1 MSDYFSKQIDTDN
14 RQAMAEFLANHFR
27 YYTMNSWNR
36 LTSYAN
42 NVKIHNLGL
51 SSEQASRAYDLLL
64 DDGIDMSQFWDS
76 VHDII
81 QDFLYETGYTIG
93 FNGRS
98 DGYMVLYATELKNGQ
113 RVTLARGVG
122 DYDIEELL
130 DPDEWSTDDLRQ
142 EVTLVQAFDHVCD
155 DVRDLLIHMLETG
168 HVETEVE
175 TKVVT
180 IEHRTLTF

>member
-1 MSDYFSKQIDTDN
+1 MSDYFSKQIDTDS
-14 RQAMAEFLANHFR
+14 RQAMAEFIADHFR

-36 LTSYAN
+36 MTSYAN

-64 DDGIDMSQFWDS
+64 DNGIDMSQFWDE

-81 QDFLYETGYTIG
+81 RDFLYETGYTIG

-98 DGYMVLYATELKNGQ
+98 DGYMVLYDTELKNGR
-113 RVTLARGVG
+113 RVTLVHSMG

-130 DPDEWSTDDLRQ
+130 DPDEWSMDELRR
-142 EVTLVQAFDHVCD
+142 EVALVRAFDRACD
-155 DVRDLLIHMLETG
+155 DVRDLFVYVLQTG

-175 TKVVT
+175 TRVVT

>member
-1 MSDYFSKQIDTDN
+1 MSDYFSKQIDTDS

-51 SSEQASRAYDLLL
+51 SSEQANKAYDLLL

-81 QDFLYETGYTIG
+81 QDFLYETGCTIG

-113 RVTLARGVG
+113 RVTLARGIG

-130 DPDEWSTDDLRQ
+130 DPDEWSMDDLRQ
-142 EVTLVQAFDHVCD
+142 EVTLVQAFDHTCD

-168 HVETEVE
+168 RVETEVE

-180 IEHRTLTF
+180 IEHRTFTF